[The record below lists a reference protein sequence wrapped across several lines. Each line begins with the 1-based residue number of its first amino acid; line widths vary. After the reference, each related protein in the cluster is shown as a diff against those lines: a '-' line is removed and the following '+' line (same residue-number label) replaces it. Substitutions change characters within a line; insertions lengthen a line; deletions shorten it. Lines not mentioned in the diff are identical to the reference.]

1 LKNKLKNKLLPTFFA
16 PTRNFLACRYPS
28 KISKKFH
35 PKIQKFVPA
44 TILQKFDRKICIAI
58 ITQQKIVS

>member
-1 LKNKLKNKLLPTFFA
+1 LPQQEIFWHA
-16 PTRNFLACRYPS
+16 DPS

-44 TILQKFDRKICIAI
+44 ILQKFDRKICIAI